1 MPNCAKNLTDLPRT
15 LLMLMASTVIVAAQ
29 TMSSMNKTTSQL
41 AAAQELTFC
50 STLDG
55 AVEKYIQRLPP
66 GFDARQPHDVL
77 IALHGHG
84 ADRQQFAT
92 DDRDE
97 SRGKRDRDWGQGLEL
112 ESMCANQISHQPA
125 LSSLIQTC
133 PK

>member
-1 MPNCAKNLTDLPRT
+1 MD
-15 LLMLMASTVIVAAQ
+15 
-29 TMSSMNKTTSQL
+29 KTTPQL
-41 AAAQELTFC
+41 AAAQELTFY
-50 STLDG
+50 SKLDG

-66 GFDARQPHDVL
+66 GIDASQPHDVL

-97 SRGKRDRDWGQGLEL
+97 SRGKRDRDWSQRLEL